1 MMQAAKQSKAVA
13 FINREN
19 LNHVQPFNVF
29 FINYFI
35 IIIITN
41 FIMFSKEELHNSK
54 CVYKSE
60 ISKSQTEFSNQ
71 KVKLKNSNI
80 HIEIG

>member
-1 MMQAAKQSKAVA
+1 MQAAKQSKAVA

-35 IIIITN
+35 LLLLLLLQI
-41 FIMFSKEELHNSK
+41 L
-54 CVYKSE
+54 
-60 ISKSQTEFSNQ
+60 
-71 KVKLKNSNI
+71 
-80 HIEIG
+80 